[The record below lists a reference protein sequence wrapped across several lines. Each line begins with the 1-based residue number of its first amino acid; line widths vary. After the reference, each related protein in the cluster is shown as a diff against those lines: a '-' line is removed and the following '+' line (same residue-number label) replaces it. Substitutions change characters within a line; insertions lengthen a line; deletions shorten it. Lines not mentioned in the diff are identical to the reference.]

1 MWNNLYWLNQAVKI
15 VNKAL
20 MRCKE
25 MKMFQKENP
34 HRKRKLKKKSINYM
48 HNKTMLP
55 RATIFMIKHQKFY
68 RMMQTLMPHKTKFLI
83 KDKKFKLKILI
94 LMWLMWIKLCLAL
107 KNKTFQ
113 QLPRKKYWNVHSTK
127 VNKKILKI
135 LKPEGEMKMKWLVL
149 ITKILTDPFFKSKF
163 EFH

>member
-1 MWNNLYWLNQAVKI
+1 M
-15 VNKAL
+15 NKAL

-34 HRKRKLKKKSINYM
+34 QANKWILANKYRKRKLKKKSINYM

-94 LMWLMWIKLCLAL
+94 LM
-107 KNKTFQ
+107 
-113 QLPRKKYWNVHSTK
+113 
-127 VNKKILKI
+127 
-135 LKPEGEMKMKWLVL
+135 
-149 ITKILTDPFFKSKF
+149 
-163 EFH
+163 